1 MRRLIDSIKYN
12 DIQESTKKAYEE
24 FGESL
29 LKDIQ
34 IVENA
39 GEDID
44 ESLSEKIAN
53 AKKVANELKNKVTD
67 KISDTASQAIE
78 TIKKKAGDAWEKI
91 KDIYTTI
98 VSFVD
103 QTITKIKPVIKN
115 LSDIFKRTEAE
126 IEYMLSKIYV
136 SIITTST
143 DTNFIDMIQKFPK
156 TTQQILLINLLL
168 LSAGALNSNFGIDIS
183 FLGDVVRALKTVRL
197 QS

>member
-1 MRRLIDSIKYN
+1 MRRLIESIKYN
-12 DIQESTKKAYEE
+12 DIQKNTKKAYEE

-143 DTNFIDMIQKFPK
+143 DIQFIDMIQKFPK

>member
-12 DIQESTKKAYEE
+12 DIQKNTKKAYEE

-29 LKDIQ
+29 LKDMQ

-44 ESLSEKIAN
+44 ESLTEKIAN
-53 AKKVANELKNKVTD
+53 AKKVANELKDKVTN

-143 DTNFIDMIQKFPK
+143 DIQFIDMIQKFPK

>member
-12 DIQESTKKAYEE
+12 DIQKNTKKAYEE

-143 DTNFIDMIQKFPK
+143 DVQFIDMIQKFPK

>member
-12 DIQESTKKAYEE
+12 DIQKNTKKAYEE

-44 ESLSEKIAN
+44 EGLTEKIAN

>member
-12 DIQESTKKAYEE
+12 DIQKNTKKAYEE

>member
-12 DIQESTKKAYEE
+12 DIQKSTKKAYEE

-53 AKKVANELKNKVTD
+53 AKKVANELKNKVTN

-78 TIKKKAGDAWEKI
+78 TIKRKAGDAWEKI

-143 DTNFIDMIQKFPK
+143 DVQFIDMIQKFPK